1 MSEEFRPVLPQAQ
14 DAHPAKPLERIRGH
28 LRSSLGLFLKG
39 SYGFIGV
46 SRHPIPKIPLMKRRT
61 LYNVR
66 DPEVIRDILI
76 KRFREFPKGKLM
88 ERMMKKLSGYSIFV
102 SNGKEWERHRR
113 IVDQAF
119 NHAGIKN
126 VFPLMRDASDASIA
140 RLDAQAGTGQDV
152 AIDAEMTHFAGDVI
166 FRTIFSEPM
175 SAEDARRIFAAF
187 DEFQAIAFAQ
197 GMIGLVG
204 VPIHWLWSN
213 RRARK
218 MAKEIRDVLN
228 GPLQRRLKA
237 VREGRAVPTND
248 ILSVL
253 MTAEDPV
260 TRTKFEGEELL
271 DQIAM
276 LFLAGHETSAA
287 GLAWALYCLAH
298 RKDVQTELHTEATT
312 VLGDRQPVFSDMK
325 RLEKTRDIFRE
336 VLRLYPPIAYLS
348 RDTQKPEKLLE
359 HDVPTGSPV
368 VVPIWLMHR
377 HTQYWHNP
385 NDFQPERFARPET
398 REAQRLAYMPFSMG
412 ARVCVGAAFAMQEA
426 TLVLAEI
433 MRRFELRPVPGHE
446 PQPVS
451 RLTVR
456 SENGIRLFVDRVDR
470 I

>member
-1 MSEEFRPVLPQAQ
+1 MSQDFHPVLPKAK
-14 DAHPAKPLERIRGH
+14 DVHPDKPLDRIRGH

-46 SRHPIPKIPLMKRRT
+46 SRHKIPSLPFMKKRD

-66 DPEVIRDILI
+66 DPAVIRDILVRRY
-76 KRFREFPKGKLM
+76 KEFPKGALM
-88 ERMMKKLSGYSIFV
+88 ERMMRKLSGYSIFV
-102 SNGKEWERHRR
+102 SNGEAWERHRR

-119 NHAGIKN
+119 SHAGVKN
-126 VFPLMRDASDASIA
+126 VFPLMRDASDAAVA
-140 RLDAQAGTGQDV
+140 RLAAQADTGAEV

-175 SAEDARRIFAAF
+175 SAEDARRIFSAF

-218 MAKEIRDVLN
+218 MAKEIRDVLD

-260 TRTKFEGEELL
+260 TKTKFEGEELL

-287 GLAWALYCLAH
+287 GLGWALYCLAN
-298 RKDVQTELHTEATT
+298 RPDVQAEMRQEARA
-312 VLGDRQPVFSDMK
+312 VLGDRPPEFADMK
-325 RLEKTRDIFRE
+325 RLERTRDIFRE

-348 RDTQKPEKLLE
+348 RDTEKPERLGDQ
-359 HDVPTGSPV
+359 DVPCGSPV

-377 HTQYWHNP
+377 HTEYWQSP
-385 NDFQPERFARPET
+385 NEFQPDRFASPDT
-398 REAQRLAYMPFSMG
+398 REAQRCAYMPFSMG
-412 ARVCVGAAFAMQEA
+412 ARVCVGASFALQEA
-426 TLVLAEI
+426 ALVLAEI
-433 MRRFELRPVPGHE
+433 VRRFEVTPVPGHE
-446 PQPVS
+446 PEPVS

-456 SENGIRLFVDRVDR
+456 SENGIRLFVRR
-470 I
+470 AG

>member
-1 MSEEFRPVLPQAQ
+1 MTTDFRPALPKAQ
-14 DAHPAKPLERIRGH
+14 DDHPETPLERIRGH
-28 LRSSLGLFLKG
+28 LKSSLGLFLKG

-46 SRHPIPKIPLMKRRT
+46 SRHRIPSLPMMKKRE
-61 LYNVR
+61 LFNVR

-76 KRFREFPKGKLM
+76 KRYREFPKGELM
-88 ERMMKKLSGYSIFV
+88 ERMMRKLSGYSIFV
-102 SNGKEWERHRR
+102 SNGEAWERHRR

-119 NHAGIKN
+119 SNAGVRN
-126 VFPLMRDASDASIA
+126 VFTLMRDASDASIA
-140 RLDAQAGTGQDV
+140 RLALQADTGKEV

-175 SAEDARRIFAAF
+175 SAEDANRIFSAF

-213 RRARK
+213 RRARR
-218 MAKEIRDVLN
+218 MAKEIRNVLN

-237 VREGRAVPTND
+237 VKQGRAVPTND

-260 TRTKFEGEELL
+260 TQTKFEGEELL

-287 GLAWALYCLAH
+287 GIAWGLYCLAN
-298 RKDVQTELHTEATT
+298 RPDVQAEMREEART
-312 VLGDRQPVFSDMK
+312 VLADRQPEFSDMK
-325 RLEKTRDIFRE
+325 RLERTRDIFRE

-348 RDTQKPEKLLE
+348 RDTQKPERLGDQ
-359 HDVPTGSPV
+359 DVPCGSPV

-377 HTQYWHNP
+377 HTSYWQNP
-385 NDFQPERFARPET
+385 NDFDPDRFTSPET
-398 REAQRLAYMPFSMG
+398 REAQRCAYMPFSMG
-412 ARVCVGAAFAMQEA
+412 ARVCVGASFALQEA

-433 MRRFELRPVPGHE
+433 VRRFEVRPVPGHE

-456 SENGIRLFVDRVDR
+456 SENGIRLFVSKAD
-470 I
+470 

>member
-1 MSEEFRPVLPQAQ
+1 MSEDFRPVLPLAQ
-14 DAHPAKPLERIRGH
+14 DGHPGPLERIRGH

-39 SYGFIGV
+39 SYGFIGI
-46 SRHPIPKIPLMKRRT
+46 SRHRIPSLPLMKPRT

-66 DPEVIRDILI
+66 DPELIREILVR
-76 KRFREFPKGKLM
+76 RFAEFPKGKLM
-88 ERMMKKLSGYSIFV
+88 ERMMRKLSGYSIFV
-102 SNGKEWERHRR
+102 SNGEAWERHRR

-119 NHAGIKN
+119 GQAGVRN
-126 VFPLMRDASDASIA
+126 VFTLMRDACDASIA
-140 RLDAQAGTGQDV
+140 RLAAEADSGKPV

-175 SAEDARRIFAAF
+175 STEDARRIFTAF
-187 DEFQAIAFAQ
+187 EEFQAIAFAQ

-218 MAKEIRDVLN
+218 MAREIRDVLN

-237 VREGRAVPTND
+237 VREGREVPKND

-260 TRTKFEGEELL
+260 TRTKFEGGELL

-298 RKDVQTELHTEATT
+298 RPDVQKQLHCEAQT
-312 VLGDRQPVFSDMK
+312 VLGERAPKFSDMK
-325 RLEKTRDIFRE
+325 RLDRTRNVFRE

-348 RDTQKPEKLLE
+348 RDTDKPEKLGE
-359 HDVPTGSPV
+359 DEIPSGSPV

-377 HTQYWHNP
+377 HTEYWKCPHE
-385 NDFQPERFARPET
+385 FQPDRFQRPET
-398 REAQRLAYMPFSMG
+398 RQAQRCAYMPFSMG
-412 ARVCVGAAFAMQEA
+412 ARVCVGAAFALQEA
-426 TLVLAEI
+426 VLVLAEI
-433 MRRFELRPVPGHE
+433 MRRFEVAPVPGHD

-456 SENGIRLFVDRVDR
+456 SDNGIQLFVNSAR
-470 I
+470 

>member
-1 MSEEFRPVLPQAQ
+1 MSEEFRPALPQAQ
-14 DAHPAKPLERIRGH
+14 DDHPETPLERIRGH

-39 SYGFIGV
+39 SYDFVGV
-46 SRHPIPKIPLMKRRT
+46 SRHRIPSLPFMAKRD

-66 DPEVIRDILI
+66 DPDLIREILV
-76 KRFREFPKGKLM
+76 KRYREFPKGALM
-88 ERMMKKLSGYSIFV
+88 ERMMRKLSGYSIFV
-102 SNGKEWERHRR
+102 SNGEAWERHRR

-119 NHAGIKN
+119 DNAGVRN
-126 VFPLMRDASDASIA
+126 VFTLMRGASDASIA
-140 RLDAQAGTGQDV
+140 RLLAQADTGEPV

-175 SAEDARRIFAAF
+175 SSEDSKRIFAAF
-187 DEFQAIAFAQ
+187 EEFQAIAFAQ

-218 MAKEIRDVLN
+218 MAKEIRAVLN

-237 VREGRAVPTND
+237 VRQGREVPSDD

-260 TRTKFEGEELL
+260 TRTKFEGDELL

-287 GLAWALYCLAH
+287 GIAWALYCLAN
-298 RKDVQTELHTEATT
+298 RPDVQADMRAEARA
-312 VLGDRQPVFSDMK
+312 VLGERVPEFSDMK
-325 RLEKTRDIFRE
+325 RLEKTRDVFRE

-348 RDTQKPEKLLE
+348 RDTMTKETLGDQE
-359 HDVPTGSPV
+359 VPCGSPV

-377 HTQYWHNP
+377 HTKYWQNP
-385 NDFQPERFARPET
+385 NDFQPERFTLPET
-398 REAQRLAYMPFSMG
+398 KEAQRCAYMPFSMG
-412 ARVCVGAAFAMQEA
+412 ARVCVGASFALQEA

-456 SENGIRLFVDRVDR
+456 SENGVRVYVNSAA
-470 I
+470 